1 MPAQAPYGQEGAIGV
16 VGSLP
21 TISGGLGLKRTAAVG
36 FGIVTVWMSLGGG
49 FMLLRSGDVFGWV
62 ALVFGVLLLIAPLSG
77 AFRRYWNSE
86 APSRAF
92 PILVLTANL
101 SLLLLY
107 GAIARSY
114 LSDPF
119 LTYND
124 LDTLAAV
131 VFGTAAV
138 LTFLALAANAVALVL
153 DRRS

>member
-1 MPAQAPYGQEGAIGV
+1 MNTDSRA
-16 VGSLP
+16 SLRN
-21 TISGGLGLKRTAAVG
+21 LGLKRTAAVSL
-36 FGIVTVWMSLGGG
+36 GIVMVWISLGGG
-49 FMLLRSGDVFGWV
+49 FMLVRSGDAFGWV
-62 ALVFGVLLLIAPLSG
+62 ALVFGVLLLIAPLSS

-92 PILVLTANL
+92 PVLVLTANL
-101 SLLLLY
+101 SLLVLY

-124 LDTLAAV
+124 LDTLAAA

-138 LTFLALAANAVALVL
+138 LTLLALAANAIALVL